1 MLVWSKKG
9 EDLEEE
15 ERKRRG
21 EEKKDKRRSEEE
33 NKNTDLAGDSR
44 FSV

>member
-15 ERKRRG
+15 EKKRRG

>member
-1 MLVWSKKG
+1 VLVWSKKG

-15 ERKRRG
+15 EKKRRG